1 MEGDNAYLCEELG
14 KRVPAVKRTAI
25 RTLPQMLCVHLK
37 RFEFDYHNQT
47 RHKLRDRWVPDAAG
61 ALVAMR
67 RSQSVKRQ
75 PGVLTRG
82 AAGLFVSGWQYQAKQ
97 STGCAAACPPAL
109 VTHFVAEPRCAAA
122 CAGSSSPWRS
132 TCSPTQPRA

>member
-47 RHKLRDRWVPDAAG
+47 RHKLRDRWVPGAAG
-61 ALVAMR
+61 A
-67 RSQSVKRQ
+67 QSH
-75 PGVLTRG
+75 
-82 AAGLFVSGWQYQAKQ
+82 
-97 STGCAAACPPAL
+97 PAL
-109 VTHFVAEPRCAAA
+109 TTVSV
-122 CAGSSSPWRS
+122 GSLAS
-132 TCSPTQPRA
+132 

>member
-47 RHKLRDRWVPDAAG
+47 RHKLRDRWGSSGTDCVGCCRLGCDSGTVLMQCWRAE
-61 ALVAMR
+61 R
-67 RSQSVKRQ
+67 
-75 PGVLTRG
+75 PGVWGGGQGERG
-82 AAGLFVSGWQYQAKQ
+82 AR
-97 STGCAAACPPAL
+97 AAELAAWGVLKRTCTIPSR
-109 VTHFVAEPRCAAA
+109 PRTD
-122 CAGSSSPWRS
+122 SL
-132 TCSPTQPRA
+132 TT

>member
-47 RHKLRDRWVPDAAG
+47 RHKLRDRWVADAAG
-61 ALVAMR
+61 ALIATRADLNMSVGILVYWR
-67 RSQSVKRQ
+67 RVYSARLV
-75 PGVLTRG
+75 
-82 AAGLFVSGWQYQAKQ
+82 VSDWQ
-97 STGCAAACPPAL
+97 
-109 VTHFVAEPRCAAA
+109 F
-122 CAGSSSPWRS
+122 
-132 TCSPTQPRA
+132 

>member
-47 RHKLRDRWVPDAAG
+47 RHKLRDRSVLGRLAVSRNGVGTLGCLPVDCKATEPWQVT
-61 ALVAMR
+61 LVHGM
-67 RSQSVKRQ
+67 
-75 PGVLTRG
+75 
-82 AAGLFVSGWQYQAKQ
+82 WQAFLQHARACHCPKQ
-97 STGCAAACPPAL
+97 Q
-109 VTHFVAEPRCAAA
+109 RI
-122 CAGSSSPWRS
+122 SPWEVR
-132 TCSPTQPRA
+132 RLAL